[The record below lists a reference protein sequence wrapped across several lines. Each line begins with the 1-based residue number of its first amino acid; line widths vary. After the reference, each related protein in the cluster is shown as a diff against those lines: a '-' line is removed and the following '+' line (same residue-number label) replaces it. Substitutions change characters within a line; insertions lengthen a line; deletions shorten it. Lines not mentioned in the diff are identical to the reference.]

1 MIKLNLAKEFLT
13 MINVICQVFEILIIF
28 FVVGLVAK
36 MFINAEEKT
45 HFSRDNDYRIKL
57 IAISLVG
64 GGTLALVE
72 LIALLLVMNAKITSS
87 DRLIILM
94 PLAAAIIT
102 VNVMLIMATAPNERD
117 SEKSVNLKDR
127 ADTLDLEA
135 ELTRRH
141 ITEQEQYINQKKAY
155 FEQRIKFHE
164 MRKTVDELLRKRD
177 DR

>member
-1 MIKLNLAKEFLT
+1 

-64 GGTLALVE
+64 GGALALVE
-72 LIALLLVMNAKITSS
+72 LIALLLVINAKIASS

-94 PLAAAIIT
+94 PLAAAIII
-102 VNVMLIMATAPNERD
+102 VNVMLIMVTAPKERD
-117 SEKSVNLKDR
+117 SEKSANLKDH

-135 ELTRRH
+135 ELACRH
-141 ITEQEQYINQKKAY
+141 ITEQKQYINQKKKY
-155 FEQRIKFHE
+155 FEQRIKFRE

>member
-1 MIKLNLAKEFLT
+1 MID
-13 MINVICQVFEILIIF
+13 IICQVFEILIIF

-94 PLAAAIIT
+94 PLATAIIAI
-102 VNVMLIMATAPNERD
+102 NVMLIMATAPKERD
-117 SEKSVNLKDR
+117 SEKSVNLKDH

-135 ELTRRH
+135 EVVRRH
-141 ITEQEQYINQKKAY
+141 ITEREQYINQKKAY

-177 DR
+177 DQ